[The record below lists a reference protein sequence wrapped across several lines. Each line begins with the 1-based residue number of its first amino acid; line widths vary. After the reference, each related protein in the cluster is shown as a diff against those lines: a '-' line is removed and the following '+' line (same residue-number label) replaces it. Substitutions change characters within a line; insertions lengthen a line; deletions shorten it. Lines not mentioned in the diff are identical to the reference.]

1 MYITLRKRCFIPLN
15 KIEKQTFTK
24 RKRKGM
30 NKERIDKIISTS
42 LNIPRNMAKLQ
53 IRRGKVKVDGVVCR
67 DPSLHFDANS
77 CEIEYKGEKIG
88 YNKFRYIMLNK
99 PKEVLSAS
107 SDKTRKTVVDLV
119 DESIRRFDLAPV
131 GRLDKDTTGLILI
144 TNDGE
149 FAHNVISPK
158 KQIEKTYIVTLD
170 GSLPEDAAQRFLE
183 GAVLADGT
191 KCLPAR
197 LEMLES
203 NVAKVVIMEGK
214 YHQIKRMFGA
224 IGLGVNELKRV
235 AIGGLCLPN
244 DLPEG
249 ASRELTKEENSLI
262 FNK

>member
-1 MYITLRKRCFIPLN
+1 
-15 KIEKQTFTK
+15 
-24 RKRKGM
+24 M
-30 NKERIDKIISTS
+30 NKERIDKIISAS

-53 IRRGKVKVDGVVCR
+53 IRRGKVKVDGTVVR
-67 DPSLHFDANS
+67 DPSLHFDPNG
-77 CEIEYKGEKIG
+77 CEIDYKGETVG

-99 PKEVLSAS
+99 PKGVLSAS

-158 KQIEKTYIVTLD
+158 KAVEKTYIATLD
-170 GSLPEDAAQRFLE
+170 GEIPQSAIELFKS
-183 GAVLADGT
+183 GVVLADGT
-191 KCLPAR
+191 KCLPAT
-197 LEMLES
+197 LEIIEPC
-203 NVAKVVIMEGK
+203 VAKVVIMEGK

-224 IGLGVNELKRV
+224 IDLGVNEIKRI
-235 AIGGLCLPN
+235 AIGGLLLPDN
-244 DLPEG
+244 LSEG
-249 ASRELTKEENSLI
+249 DTIELTNDQILQV